1 MCKTGPDRRE
11 VRKRPARTGRRSGL
25 ENPETVIST
34 HDLSKR
40 YGKKTAL
47 DNVSID
53 IKKGRIYAI
62 VGGDGSGRTTL
73 LRILAG
79 FIPSWKGKVEILGR
93 TGKHGLR
100 MARKSVGAF
109 IDVPACYDELS
120 VGDNLTMRGILI
132 GKRDKERISDLRA
145 KFLLKNR
152 HVGKRGLRSAS
163 LGVKQVTGIVAAM
176 VGDPQILLLDE
187 PMYGLDTDG
196 LLAARDEFAR
206 LREEKDVTIL
216 ASVHF
221 PTELDE
227 IATDYIFMDAGR
239 VIGEISADD
248 LKAKIAEGG
257 VEDVGAYYAAL
268 KDAKT
273 GKEGTK

>member
-1 MCKTGPDRRE
+1 MD
-11 VRKRPARTGRRSGL
+11 
-25 ENPETVIST
+25 NPETVIST
-34 HDLSKR
+34 HGLSKH

-79 FIPSWKGKVEILGR
+79 FIPSWKGEIEILGR
-93 TGKHGLR
+93 KGKHGLR
-100 MARKSVGAF
+100 MAQKSVGAY

-120 VGDNLTMRGILI
+120 VGDNLTMRGILV
-132 GKRDKERISDLRA
+132 GKNDKERLKDLRA

-176 VGDPQILLLDE
+176 IGDPQILLLDE

-196 LLAARDEFAR
+196 LLAARDEFAK
-206 LREEKDVTIL
+206 LREEKGVTIL

-239 VIGEISADD
+239 VIGEISADE
-248 LKAKIAEGG
+248 LRAKIAEGAM
-257 VEDVGAYYAAL
+257 EDVGGYYAAL
-268 KDAKT
+268 KAAQT

>member
-1 MCKTGPDRRE
+1 MND
-11 VRKRPARTGRRSGL
+11 L
-25 ENPETVIST
+25 ETVIST
-34 HDLSKR
+34 HGLSKH
-40 YGKKTAL
+40 YGKKTVL

-62 VGGDGSGRTTL
+62 VGADGSGRTTL

-79 FIPSWKGKVEILGR
+79 FIPSWQGEIEILGH

-100 MARKSVGAF
+100 IAQKSVGAY

-120 VGDNLTMRGILI
+120 VGDNLTMRGILV
-132 GKRDKERISDLRA
+132 GKNDKERLKDLRA

-176 VGDPQILLLDE
+176 IGDPQILLLDE

-196 LLAARDEFAR
+196 LLAARDEFTK
-206 LREEKDVTIL
+206 LCEEKSVTIL

-227 IATDYIFMDAGR
+227 IATDYIFMSSGR
-239 VIGEISADD
+239 VLEQLSAEE
-248 LKAKIAEGG
+248 LRAKLAESGL
-257 VEDVGAYYAAL
+257 EDVGAYYASLIGTHA
-268 KDAKT
+268 